1 MDKERE
7 ENSVKAG
14 QTMQEIQLN
23 MDIKEQGAGKM
34 PRKEWMKM
42 QIESRSENEE
52 FARVTV
58 AVFMSRMDPTL
69 EEINDVKTAVSEA
82 VTNCVIHGYGNGEGI
97 IYIEAGIEEDELS
110 VWIRD
115 EGKGIEDI
123 RIAMEPMYTSD
134 TSGERSGMGFSFME
148 AFMDQ
153 VEVESEPGRGTMV
166 KMKRKSA
173 GDSMDETMKL
183 IEMAHSGDKA
193 ARERLVMDNVGLV
206 WSIVRRFTG
215 RGCETEDLFQIGSI
229 GLIKAIDKF
238 DTSYD
243 VRFSTYAVPMI
254 TGEIKRF
261 LRDDGMIK
269 VSRSIK
275 ELGFKVSAVRESLS
289 GSLGREPTLEEI
301 SEALEVSKE
310 EVAASLEAGCQVESL
325 YAPSG
330 SGEDNTLSLIDK
342 VAEEKEENEM
352 LLDRMV
358 LGELLKSLEKKQR
371 EIIVRRYFYNQ
382 TQTQIA
388 EILGISQVQVSRME
402 RKILREMREKL

>member
-1 MDKERE
+1 
-7 ENSVKAG
+7 
-14 QTMQEIQLN
+14 
-23 MDIKEQGAGKM
+23 
-34 PRKEWMKM
+34 
-42 QIESRSENEE
+42 
-52 FARVTV
+52 
-58 AVFMSRMDPTL
+58 
-69 EEINDVKTAVSEA
+69 
-82 VTNCVIHGYGNGEGI
+82 
-97 IYIEAGIEEDELS
+97 
-110 VWIRD
+110 
-115 EGKGIEDI
+115 
-123 RIAMEPMYTSD
+123 
-134 TSGERSGMGFSFME
+134 
-148 AFMDQ
+148 
-153 VEVESEPGRGTMV
+153 
-166 KMKRKSA
+166 
-173 GDSMDETMKL
+173 MDETMKL

-342 VAEEKEENEM
+342 VAALRIPPSAQVMFICQADCEVEARAVAEELKARYGVKEVYINYIGPVIGSHTGPNTM
-352 LLDRMV
+352 GLFFV
-358 LGELLKSLEKKQR
+358 GTQR
-371 EIIVRRYFYNQ
+371 
-382 TQTQIA
+382 
-388 EILGISQVQVSRME
+388 
-402 RKILREMREKL
+402 